1 MPRSTPVICV
11 CDHAGGTL
19 CAIRGNDKNLGEMPW
34 GWVRTL
40 AFAAGVVAAAN
51 VASAQTG
58 FPTKA
63 VHLFVPYPA
72 GGAVD
77 ILARTLGDELSKNWG
92 QPVIVENRPG
102 RRRPGRFA
110 GARHLGAGRLH
121 ADRGRQR
128 SRHQS
133 VPLSEDP
140 LRHLQGFHAD
150 LACWRRRRTSCWC
163 ARTRRYKTLADLL
176 AQARA
181 KPGSLSYGM
190 AGNGTSTHLAG
201 ELLKNLA
208 KVDIVAIPYKGG
220 GPAMND
226 LLGGQIPMS
235 FNNGPESVGQISAG
249 TVRALGVTTAKRAP
263 FLPDVPTMA
272 EAGVPGY
279 DTGVWWGL
287 VGPAG
292 MPATIVGAIVER
304 FRRRTEGAGGEGPA
318 QHARR
323 DADRQFAEGIR
334 RGDPRR
340 LREVG
345 PDHQGRGNEG
355 RMTRRTIDDSR
366 LPAAARADP
375 AEGAAAAERLR
386 YPRACVRAGGAVSLR
401 RRPQLHAA
409 GRAAGKISGD
419 ARRGRLSIAAC
430 WCRAARMAATIR
442 RCWMRW
448 RASRIAC
455 AASRW
460 PMKRFVRNV
469 AAVE

>member
-1 MPRSTPVICV
+1 MR
-11 CDHAGGTL
+11 
-19 CAIRGNDKNLGEMPW
+19 
-34 GWVRTL
+34 WVRTL

-92 QPVIVENRPG
+92 QPVIIENRPG
-102 RRRPGRFA
+102 A
-110 GARHLGAGRLH
+110 GGLVASQALATSAPDGYTLIVVASGH
-121 ADRGRQR
+121 ATNPFLYPKIPYDTFKDFTPISLLASSPNILLVR
-128 SRHQS
+128 
-133 VPLSEDP
+133 
-140 LRHLQGFHAD
+140 AD
-150 LACWRRRRTSCWC
+150 SP
-163 ARTRRYKTLADLL
+163 YKTLADLL

-263 FLPDVPTMA
+263 FLPDVPTIA
-272 EAGVPGY
+272 EAGVAGY

-292 MPATIVGAIVER
+292 MSATIVAQLSSDFVAALKAPAVKDRLNTLGAAPIGSSPKE
-304 FRRRTEGAGGEGPA
+304 F
-318 QHARR
+318 
-323 DADRQFAEGIR
+323 DAVI
-334 RGDPRR
+334 
-340 LREVG
+340 
-345 PDHQGRGNEG
+345 
-355 RMTRRTIDDSR
+355 
-366 LPAAARADP
+366 RADYEKWGP
-375 AEGAAAAERLR
+375 IIK
-386 YPRACVRAGGAVSLR
+386 
-401 RRPQLHAA
+401 AA
-409 GRAAGKISGD
+409 G
-419 ARRGRLSIAAC
+419 
-430 WCRAARMAATIR
+430 
-442 RCWMRW
+442 
-448 RASRIAC
+448 
-455 AASRW
+455 
-460 PMKRFVRNV
+460 MK
-469 AAVE
+469 AE